1 MISANSSLA
10 EDVVLTPP
18 VQNGLDSSFVGS
30 IVVRNALS
38 RDWFF
43 GDELHFLLVS
53 ISENLSLSIFN
64 RKLPSVM
71 MCKRATR
78 LRMQA
83 KQEDLTGQFARVV

>member
-18 VQNGLDSSFVGS
+18 VQNGLDSIVVES
-30 IVVRNALS
+30 IVLRYVLS
-38 RDWFF
+38 HDWYF
-43 GDELHFLLVS
+43 GDELHFLPVS

-64 RKLPSVM
+64 RKLPSAM
-71 MCKRATR
+71 MCKRAAR

-83 KQEDLTGQFARVV
+83 EQEDQAGQFARVV